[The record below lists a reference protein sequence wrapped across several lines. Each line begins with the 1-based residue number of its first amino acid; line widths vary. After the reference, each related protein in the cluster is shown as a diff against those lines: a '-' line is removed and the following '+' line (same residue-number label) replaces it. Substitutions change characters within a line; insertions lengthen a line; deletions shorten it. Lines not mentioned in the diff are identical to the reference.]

1 MKKVKVVLELLV
13 NEYDVNV
20 NDKIEEE
27 ICNWF
32 DFVEFGDDIDCE
44 LEDVKFYKEWVIV
57 FLYWCE
63 WFNS

>member
-63 WFNS
+63 LFNS

>member
-13 NEYDVNV
+13 NDYDVNV

-32 DFVEFGDDIDCE
+32 DFVEFGEEIDCE
-44 LEDVKFYKEWVIV
+44 LEDIKIEKI
-57 FLYWCE
+57 
-63 WFNS
+63 